1 MLFTTYFTTAL
12 LVLAGSAA
20 AHPSAAKHPG
30 IDLAQMHNK
39 VRSGAA
45 AVATQE
51 NPRCGRI
58 DRVSYQNGEQMAA
71 SQFEIDEPRKRV
83 GCVDE
88 QEQEEEEDDGE
99 DNGYKANE
107 EGEEEGVQ
115 RGNYADA
122 EYDEEGEEEG
132 DDE

>member
-12 LVLAGSAA
+12 LVLAGSVAA
-20 AHPSAAKHPG
+20 NPSAAKHPG

-45 AVATQE
+45 AVANQE

-58 DRVSYQNGEQMAA
+58 DRVAYQNGEQLAA

-83 GCVDE
+83 GDWE
-88 QEQEEEEDDGE
+88 EEQEEEGDAD
-99 DNGYKANE
+99 DNGYNAGE

-115 RGNYADA
+115 RGYYSDA
-122 EYDEEGEEEG
+122 EYDEE
-132 DDE
+132 DEVEDE